1 MTNEN
6 KMLQEYRNLSLLD
19 LQKRKEFLK
28 KAIKNEDALV
38 FILDR
43 LIFRSDFNSS
53 SIKILDFL
61 IENAEYYGIEPD
73 KDDDDS

>member
-6 KMLQEYRNLSLLD
+6 KMIQEYRED

-28 KAIKNEDALV
+28 KAIKSEDALV

-53 SIKILDFL
+53 RAKILDFL
-61 IENAEYYGIEPD
+61 IENQEYYGIEPNE
-73 KDDDDS
+73 DDDD

>member
-6 KMLQEYRNLSLLD
+6 KTLQEYRED
-19 LQKRKEFLK
+19 FQKRDELLK
-28 KAIKNEDALV
+28 KAIKSEAALV

-53 SIKILDFL
+53 RFKILDFL
-61 IENAEYYGIEPD
+61 IENQEYFGIEPD
-73 KDDDDS
+73 EDDDDS